1 MAKLIPDR
9 LIRTRRK
16 TLSLEISRDAK
27 LIVRAPKNAPMYF
40 IEGFISKKQ
49 RWIEKKLATALK
61 KAADTAPKAFTEGQR
76 FPYLGEEYPL
86 SIIEGQDR
94 PLSFNSGFFL
104 SKSHIQQ
111 AKETFINWYRNEA
124 VSVIDE
130 RLKKYSDLTGL
141 KYNRVRISSAKK
153 RWGSCTAANNLSFNW
168 RLIMAPISVI
178 DYVITHELA
187 HLEEKNHSHKFW
199 AKVSSIFPFFKKS
212 RIWLRENGH
221 KLTI

>member
-27 LIVRAPKNAPMYF
+27 LIVRAPSNAPMYF

-49 RWIEKKLATALK
+49 RWIEKKLTTVLER
-61 KAADTAPKAFTEGQR
+61 AADSAPRIFTEGQR
-76 FPYLGEEYPL
+76 FPYLGTEYPL
-86 SIIEGQDR
+86 SIIEGSDK
-94 PLSFNSGFFL
+94 PLYFNAGFFL
-104 SKSHIQQ
+104 SKGHISE
-111 AKETFINWYRNEA
+111 AKKIFINWYRKEA
-124 VSVIDE
+124 VSIIEE
-130 RLKKYSDLTGL
+130 RLNRYSHMTGL
-141 KYNRVRISSAKK
+141 KHNRVKISNAKR

-187 HLEEKNHSHKFW
+187 HLEEKNHSRQFW
-199 AKVSSIFPFFKKS
+199 AKVSSIFPPFKKS
-212 RIWLRENGH
+212 KTWLRDNGH

>member
-1 MAKLIPDR
+1 MEKLTPDR
-9 LIRTRRK
+9 LIRTRRR
-16 TLSLEISRDAK
+16 TVSLEISRDAK
-27 LIVRAPKNAPMYF
+27 LIVRAPNNVPMHF

-49 RWIEKKLATALK
+49 RWIEKKLAIALK
-61 KAADTAPKAFTEGQR
+61 RAAENAPRIFTEGQR
-76 FPYLGEEYPL
+76 FPYLGTEYPL

-104 SKSHIQQ
+104 SRSHIQQ
-111 AKETFINWYRNEA
+111 AKEIFINWYRKEA
-124 VSVIDE
+124 VSIIEE
-130 RLKKYSDLTGL
+130 RLKKYSHLTGL
-141 KYNRVRISSAKK
+141 KHNRINISNAKR

-187 HLEEKNHSHKFW
+187 HLEEKNHSRQFW
-199 AKVSSIFPFFKKS
+199 AKVSSIFPLFNKS
-212 RIWLRENGH
+212 KTWLRENGH